1 MGGLEW
7 INTLFAFRKTL
18 LGPTYGSPL
27 EKIQILPRTSS
38 ADPQQ
43 HYLVYIT
50 KDKVWSPSCTRAPTC
65 RADGPLGIS
74 PEMKPCVGWSCL
86 RAERSWGRGCG
97 IAPMGPPA
105 LPDSLFPSRWACRF
119 CLSMATPTSPQ
130 PSFATRMVPLTL
142 PPPMT
147 GVTSLQ
153 PGGRSAL
160 L

>member
-27 EKIQILPRTSS
+27 EKIQILPWTSS

-65 RADGPLGIS
+65 RAGGPLGIS
-74 PEMKPCVGWSCL
+74 PERKPRVGWSRL
-86 RAERSWGRGCG
+86 RAERTPGEEDV
-97 IAPMGPPA
+97 A
-105 LPDSLFPSRWACRF
+105 LPQWDLQPSQTPSSLPGGLADSACRWQPPQV
-119 CLSMATPTSPQ
+119 LS
-130 PSFATRMVPLTL
+130 LHL
-142 PPPMT
+142 PP
-147 GVTSLQ
+147 GWCL
-153 PGGRSAL
+153 
-160 L
+160 

>member
-50 KDKVWSPSCTRAPTC
+50 KDKVWSPPLQSWW
-65 RADGPLGIS
+65 PLGIWNFLEDEITTCRPVL
-74 PEMKPCVGWSCL
+74 PES
-86 RAERSWGRGCG
+86 
-97 IAPMGPPA
+97 
-105 LPDSLFPSRWACRF
+105 
-119 CLSMATPTSPQ
+119 
-130 PSFATRMVPLTL
+130 
-142 PPPMT
+142 
-147 GVTSLQ
+147 
-153 PGGRSAL
+153 
-160 L
+160 